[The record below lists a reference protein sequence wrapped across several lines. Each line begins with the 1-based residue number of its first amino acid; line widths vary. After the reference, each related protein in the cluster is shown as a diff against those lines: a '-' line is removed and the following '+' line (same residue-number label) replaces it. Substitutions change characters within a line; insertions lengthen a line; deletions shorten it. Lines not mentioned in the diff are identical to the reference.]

1 MAARAMAA
9 GELSEEQI
17 MEKKQEIIET
27 YKMMRTNISNIANKI
42 SELDGERNEH
52 SLVVKALK
60 DLDPKR
66 RCFQSVGGVLLG
78 PKVFFF
84 QTEHVKRYTSALCL
98 FFISFRNTERT
109 IQDVPPQTNQNL
121 ESINAA
127 IGALKQQMTNKEKE
141 SESYRAEYNIN
152 FAGQGSAEEGK
163 AEEGKSS
170 GGVLVQ

>member
-1 MAARAMAA
+1 MAARAVAA
-9 GELSEEQI
+9 GELTEEQI

-78 PKVFFF
+78 SNFCPVLAPCQIHQF
-84 QTEHVKRYTSALCL
+84 SNCL
-98 FFISFRNTERT
+98 PSLFCGV
-109 IQDVPPQTNQNL
+109 Q
-121 ESINAA
+121 
-127 IGALKQQMTNKEKE
+127 KE
-141 SESYRAEYNIN
+141 
-152 FAGQGSAEEGK
+152 Q
-163 AEEGKSS
+163 
-170 GGVLVQ
+170 